1 MNATLKLKQGSV
13 VVGVDGSPASEAA
26 VEWAVRY
33 ATTRR
38 RPLAIVKATG
48 DPGNSVEILGSAE
61 ARRVL
66 RTKARRITDYT
77 LGVVKRLAPDLEV
90 DVTTPVEDARQA
102 LVDFSDRA
110 SIIVLGTRG
119 RGPVRSMMLGS
130 VSTAVAA
137 HAQCPVAVVR
147 PAERDDEGRLAHVV
161 VGVDG
166 SPASTAAVEFAFDLA
181 SMEGRDLDGVH
192 CWSTNDTFIDPV
204 SYQQRLDHADQ
215 HERLLNEALAGYTEK
230 FPDVVV
236 HRHLPDA
243 SPAAGLVELSET
255 AAAVVV
261 GSRGRSGVKSVFGS
275 VSRSVLEHAHCTV
288 IVVRP

>member
-1 MNATLKLKQGSV
+1 MNTTLKLKQGAV
-13 VVGVDGSPASEAA
+13 VVGVDGSPAGEAA

-33 ATTRR
+33 ATARR

-48 DPGNSVEILGSAE
+48 DPGDSIESLATAE

-66 RTKARRITDYT
+66 RTKARRITDHT
-77 LGVVKRLAPDLEV
+77 LGVVKRLAPDLDV
-90 DVTTPVEDARQA
+90 DVMTPVEDARQA
-102 LVDFSDRA
+102 LIDFSDRA

-119 RGPVRSMMLGS
+119 RGPVRSVMLGS
-130 VSTAVAA
+130 VSAAVAA
-137 HAQCPVAVVR
+137 PAPGPVAVGR
-147 PAERDDEGRLAHVV
+147 PAGHDDEGRLAHVV

-166 SPASTAAVEFAFDLA
+166 SPASTAAIEFAFDLA
-181 SMEGRDLDGVH
+181 SMEGRELDGVH

-243 SPAAGLVELSET
+243 SAAAGLVERSET

>member
-1 MNATLKLKQGSV
+1 MNTTAKLKQGSV
-13 VVGVDGSPASEAA
+13 VVGVDGSPAGEAA

-33 ATTRR
+33 ATARR
-38 RPLAIVKATG
+38 RPLMIVKATG
-48 DPGNSVEILGSAE
+48 DPGDSVEILGSAE

-66 RTKARRITDYT
+66 RTNARRVTDHT

-90 DVTTPVEDARQA
+90 DVSTPLEDARQA
-102 LVDFSDRA
+102 LIDFSDRA

-119 RGPVRSMMLGS
+119 RGPVRSLVLGS

-137 HAQCPVAVVR
+137 HALCPVAVVR
-147 PAERDDEGRLAHVV
+147 PAEHDTGDERAHVV

-181 SMEGRDLDGVH
+181 SMEGRELDGVH

-215 HERLLNEALAGYTEK
+215 HERLLNEAMAGYAEK

-243 SPAAGLVELSET
+243 SPVGGLVERSET
-255 AAAVVV
+255 AAVVVV
-261 GSRGRSGVKSVFGS
+261 GSRGRSGVKTVIGS

-288 IVVRP
+288 VVVRP